1 VKKIL
6 VAEDDEISR
15 EIIVK
20 LVEAMGHI
28 AIQCSNGKIALE
40 ILIDN
45 PDVRLLICDVM
56 MPELDGM
63 MLIKIL
69 RGKKNYEE
77 FPIIIISGVAVLND
91 INHLLELGPAIFLD
105 KPLDTGKLK
114 RKIAEMLP
122 AE

>member
-15 EIIVK
+15 EIIVR
-20 LVEAMGHI
+20 LVESLGHI
-28 AIQCSNGKIALE
+28 AIQSSNGKNALAV
-40 ILIDN
+40 LLDN
-45 PDVRLLICDVM
+45 PDIQLLICDVM

-69 RGKKNYEE
+69 RGKESYLT
-77 FPIIIISGVAVLND
+77 FPIIIISGVAALNE
-91 INHLLELGPAIFLD
+91 INHLLELGPTIFLE
-105 KPLDTGKLK
+105 KPLDTGELK
-114 RKIAEMLP
+114 RRITEMLP

>member
-1 VKKIL
+1 MNKIL

-28 AIQCSNGKIALE
+28 AIQCSNGKTALDV
-40 ILIDN
+40 LIDN
-45 PDVRLLICDVM
+45 PDIRLLICDVM

-77 FPIIIISGVAVLND
+77 FPIIIISGVAVFND

-105 KPLDTGKLK
+105 KPLVTEDLK
-114 RKIAEMLP
+114 KQISRMLP
-122 AE
+122 AR

>member
-1 VKKIL
+1 MKKIL